1 MLTMQPFMELEVTNI
16 VDSARRGVLR
26 SQLQGTLKE
35 VDFFKDK
42 VTFIFMI

>member
-1 MLTMQPFMELEVTNI
+1 MLTTQSFMELEVTNM
-16 VDSARRGVLR
+16 VDSVRRGVLH
-26 SQLQGTLKE
+26 SQLQGNTKD